1 MSLLDT
7 DKIITTESL
16 QSEGWISAM
25 KSAHIMGIHLNDIFD
40 TSKDP
45 ELEGFSYANLHYK
58 RMAQFYNN
66 IFYEERWIVISKC
79 RQYLHT
85 CEFPF
90 HVKLMDKWVIWIPSL
105 KTKYWVDDMNDVNA
119 YIKSMN
125 LRKI

>member
-7 DKIITTESL
+7 DKAITTESL
-16 QSEGWISAM
+16 QSEGWVSAM
-25 KSAHIMGIHLNDIFD
+25 KSAGTMDVRLNDIFD
-40 TSKDP
+40 ASKDP

-79 RQYLHT
+79 RYYLHT

-90 HVKLMDKWVIWIPSL
+90 VRMIDKWVIWIPSM
-105 KTKYWVDDMNDVNA
+105 KTKYWVDDMNDVNT

>member
-7 DKIITTESL
+7 DKTITTESL
-16 QSEGWISAM
+16 QSEGWIPAM
-25 KSAHIMGIHLNDIFD
+25 KSAGVMDIRLNDIFD

-45 ELEGFSYANLHYK
+45 ELEGFSSVNLHYK

-90 HVKLMDKWVIWIPSL
+90 VRIVDKWVMWIPSL

>member
-7 DKIITTESL
+7 DKTITTESL
-16 QSEGWISAM
+16 QSEGWVSAM
-25 KSAHIMGIHLNDIFD
+25 ESAGALDVRLNDIFD
-40 TSKDP
+40 ASKDP
-45 ELEGFSYANLHYK
+45 ELEGFSYTNLHYK

-79 RQYLHT
+79 IQYFHT

-90 HVKLMDKWVIWIPSL
+90 HVKMKDSWIIWIPSL
-105 KTKYWVDDMNDVNA
+105 KIKHWVDDMNDVNA
-119 YIKSMN
+119 YIKSIN

>member
-7 DKIITTESL
+7 DKTITTESL
-16 QSEGWISAM
+16 QSEGWIPAM
-25 KSAHIMGIHLNDIFD
+25 KSAGVMDIRLNDIFD

-45 ELEGFSYANLHYK
+45 ELEGFSSVNLHYK

-90 HVKLMDKWVIWIPSL
+90 VRIVDKWVMWIPSL
-105 KTKYWVDDMNDVNA
+105 KIIHWVDDMNDVNA

>member
-7 DKIITTESL
+7 DKTITTESL

-25 KSAHIMGIHLNDIFD
+25 KSAGCIDVRLNDIFD

-90 HVKLMDKWVIWIPSL
+90 TRMIDKWVIWIPSL